1 MHSSNQQYE
10 AAISK
15 NLAKKAETIESTR
28 KTVDILIGATCHQA
42 EPKKISA
49 RKAQKFQLFH
59 PIGTQCVIGVQLV
72 RAKARRKLMHLSLRL
87 AFYIR
92 IELDRSNVDA
102 RSLQVHPDK
111 VLCFQGL
118 YGFWRECSSFLNDC
132 KTIENTVQIGFLG
145 ISDDSS
151 QIVVTV
157 ISLQKQHFRKNIKT
171 RCLQNYKQRIFIC
184 RSIIKIVSNHIL
196 SLLAAAR
203 KYTDKIETTSSDSG

>member
-1 MHSSNQQYE
+1 MAIRSLKNKPLIHSV
-10 AAISK
+10 
-15 NLAKKAETIESTR
+15 L
-28 KTVDILIGATCHQA
+28 KTHQA
-42 EPKKISA
+42 APKKMPL

-92 IELDRSNVDA
+92 IEIDRSNVDV

-132 KTIENTVQIGFLG
+132 KTIENTGQIGFLG

-151 QIVVTV
+151 WWC
-157 ISLQKQHFRKNIKT
+157 SSAFLRHNKDA
-171 RCLQNYKQRIFIC
+171 
-184 RSIIKIVSNHIL
+184 
-196 SLLAAAR
+196 LLAELQTAHFHMSVNYQDR
-203 KYTDKIETTSSDSG
+203 FKSYP

>member
-1 MHSSNQQYE
+1 MP
-10 AAISK
+10 
-15 NLAKKAETIESTR
+15 L
-28 KTVDILIGATCHQA
+28 
-42 EPKKISA
+42 

-118 YGFWRECSSFLNDC
+118 YGFYRKHPVSLNFL
-132 KTIENTVQIGFLG
+132 KTIENTGQTGFLR